1 MISTY
6 LIRFYFI
13 FLCLKNGRNF
23 NVVIVSFLPSDHR
36 NDPDLLVFAVSC
48 LSFFDANG
56 TQLFFVLRRKRDS
69 IIFRFFRT
77 FLHTNLWYRFVLWY
91 TSTLSVHVHNFC
103 NWSYIFHV
111 QILGTCFTDRTV
123 LQRFL
128 HTLLLKF
135 HRTFWTYAEVVLIYT
150 MVTSY
155 TFRYIHEILLEN
167 LVLKIWIAH
176 FNELC

>member
-1 MISTY
+1 MRLWRTYFFWFIVTQCSWAMISTC

-36 NDPDLLVFAVSC
+36 NDPWSARLCCLLSV
-48 LSFFDANG
+48 
-56 TQLFFVLRRKRDS
+56 VLQRKRDS

-77 FLHTNLWYRFVLWY
+77 FLHTNLWYCFVMCC

-111 QILGTCFTDRTV
+111 RIIGTCFTYNTF
-123 LQRFL
+123 LQRIL
-128 HTLLLKF
+128 HTSILKC
-135 HRTFWTYAEVVLIYT
+135 HGTFWKYAEVVLI
-150 MVTSY
+150 
-155 TFRYIHEILLEN
+155 
-167 LVLKIWIAH
+167 
-176 FNELC
+176 

>member
-1 MISTY
+1 MISTC

-69 IIFRFFRT
+69 KYFFDFYVYFIRTNIWYVFVRWYNSTENFHVRFSHH
-77 FLHTNLWYRFVLWY
+77 LE
-91 TSTLSVHVHNFC
+91 
-103 NWSYIFHV
+103 YIFHV
-111 QILGTCFTDRTV
+111 QDTGTYLYRS
-123 LQRFL
+123 RFL
-128 HTLLLKF
+128 QTIS
-135 HRTFWTYAEVVLIYT
+135 TYMKQGLYGIVYTYQLQVQVYMVVLLYRDGLHT
-150 MVTSY
+150 
-155 TFRYIHEILLEN
+155 
-167 LVLKIWIAH
+167 
-176 FNELC
+176 